1 VKFKRFLSVAGS
13 ALLLMAVA
21 ANGTPAGASKLQELE
36 KKKEEIQSEKAS
48 IHTEMEEAN
57 QKINEIKSQ
66 QAEVTDDLQSLDQS
80 IQATEAKIKQ
90 QEGKIAEKK
99 SEIEKL
105 KKEIAELEKRIEKRD
120 RLLKERARTVQ
131 ATGGTISYLE
141 VLLGSKSFT
150 DFIDR
155 LSAVSTILEADKS
168 IIEEQKRDNEAL
180 KKNKKKVE
188 NELAQVE
195 KLKKE
200 LEAQKASL
208 ASQRAKKERLLAELE
223 KKKVT
228 LEGFY
233 VDLKEKQQILA
244 EQEVAIKKAMEAEK
258 KRLEALKRQQQNRGN
273 GGNVGSSPSQN
284 GGSGFIWPA
293 NGTLTSGF
301 GPRWGSFHYG
311 IDIANGKGTP
321 VYAAADGEVFS
332 VVAACPDASKNRKCG
347 GGYGNRVFIT
357 HVIDGQVY
365 TTIYAHLNSVLVSN
379 GQYVKQ
385 GQQIGT
391 IGNTGDSYGY
401 HLHFEVHPGGYNGHS
416 SARNPLDFLP

>member
-1 VKFKRFLSVAGS
+1 
-13 ALLLMAVA
+13 
-21 ANGTPAGASKLQELE
+21 
-36 KKKEEIQSEKAS
+36 
-48 IHTEMEEAN
+48 MEEAN
-57 QKINEIKSQ
+57 QKINEIKSR

-80 IQATEAKIKQ
+80 IQATETKIKQ

-208 ASQRAKKERLLAELE
+208 ASQRAKKERLLAELKDKQKE
-223 KKKVT
+223 AEEYYMG
-228 LEGFY
+228 LEEQKA
-233 VDLKEKQQILA
+233 LLA
-244 EQEVAIKKAMEAEK
+244 AQEAAIKKAMELEK
-258 KRLEALKRQQQNRGN
+258 KRLEELKRQQQQQQQQHNN
-273 GGNVGSSPSQN
+273 KGGNAAPAPS
-284 GGSGFIWPA
+284 GSGIFIRPTTGVVSDEF
-293 NGTLTSGF
+293 GTRG
-301 GPRWGSFHYG
+301 GKHYG
-311 IDIANGKGTP
+311 IDIANGVGTP
-321 VYAAADGEVFS
+321 VYAAAGG
-332 VVAACPDASKNRKCG
+332 VVLDSYYSPS
-347 GGYGNRVFIT
+347 YGNVIFIT
-357 HVIDGQVY
+357 HIIDGKTF
-365 TTIYAHLNSVLVSN
+365 TTVYAHLSSRAVSRGQVVQQ
-379 GQYVKQ
+379 GQY
-385 GQQIGT
+385 IGAM
-391 IGNTGDSYGY
+391 GSTGDSTGP
-401 HLHFEVHPGGYNGHS
+401 HLHFEIHEGPWNDAKSNAV
-416 SARNPLDFLP
+416 NPRKYINF